1 MIYLCAVNLIDAKKQ
16 IFLITNRKKMTA
28 LANHAT
34 VTRFRHYDDDTHD
47 IYVGEIETDH
57 DGCITILS
65 CWCLN
70 TTIQEA
76 YPYDRKFPALLR
88 AAIEQTA
95 IEQRFSPPATPIE
108 LPSDWEEIAVE
119 STETVYEIRTRLQLP
134 TIMSDAFR
142 QVFSLRA
149 VQRIAPTTSNGYRVT
164 VRGSFADMTRELKRA
179 AAIQA

>member
-1 MIYLCAVNLIDAKKQ
+1 
-16 IFLITNRKKMTA
+16 MTA
-28 LANHAT
+28 LAKKTT
-34 VTRFRHYDDDTHD
+34 VTRFRHYDDDTND
-47 IYVGEIETDH
+47 IYVGEIETEH
-57 DGCITILS
+57 DGITILS
-65 CWCLN
+65 CWRFN
-70 TTIQEA
+70 MTTEEV

-108 LPSDWEEIAVE
+108 LPSDLEEIAVE

-134 TIMSDAFR
+134 TIMSDYFR
-142 QVFSLRA
+142 QALGLKA

-179 AAIQA
+179 AAIQC

>member
-1 MIYLCAVNLIDAKKQ
+1 
-16 IFLITNRKKMTA
+16 MTA
-28 LANHAT
+28 LAFPT
-34 VTRFRHYDDDTHD
+34 VTRFRHYDDETQD
-47 IYVGEIETDH
+47 IYVGEIETACT
-57 DGCITILS
+57 GEITILS

-70 TTIQEA
+70 ATIQEA

-134 TIMSDAFR
+134 TIMSDFFKDRVGFR
-142 QVFSLRA
+142 A
-149 VQRIAPTTSNGYRVT
+149 IQRIAPTGINGYRVT
-164 VRGSFADMTRELKRA
+164 VRGSFDEMRLELKRA

>member
-1 MIYLCAVNLIDAKKQ
+1 
-16 IFLITNRKKMTA
+16 MTA
-28 LANHAT
+28 LANHA
-34 VTRFRHYDDDTHD
+34 VTRFSHYDDDSHD
-47 IYVGEIETDH
+47 IYVGEIETEH
-57 DGCITILS
+57 DGITILS

-70 TTIQEA
+70 ATIQEA

-108 LPSDWEEIAVE
+108 LPSDWDEIAVE

-134 TIMSDAFR
+134 TIMSDDFR
-142 QVFSLRA
+142 QAFSLKV
-149 VQRIAPTTSNGYRVT
+149 VQRIAPTTSNGYRIT
-164 VRGSFADMTRELKRA
+164 VRGSFSDMTRELKRA

>member
-1 MIYLCAVNLIDAKKQ
+1 MD
-16 IFLITNRKKMTA
+16 A
-28 LANHAT
+28 LANQSAT
-34 VTRFRHYDDDTHD
+34 TRFRHYDDAD
-47 IYVGEIETDH
+47 IYVGEILTDLE
-57 DGCITILS
+57 GCITIIS
-65 CWCLN
+65 CWKFS
-70 TTIQEA
+70 TTTEEV

-134 TIMSDAFR
+134 TIMSDDFR
-142 QVFSLRA
+142 QAFSLHA

>member
-1 MIYLCAVNLIDAKKQ
+1 
-16 IFLITNRKKMTA
+16 MTA
-28 LANHAT
+28 LAKKTT
-34 VTRFRHYDDDTHD
+34 VTRFRHYDDDTND
-47 IYVGEIETDH
+47 IYVGEIETEH
-57 DGCITILS
+57 DGITILS
-65 CWCLN
+65 CWRFN
-70 TTIQEA
+70 MTTEEV

-134 TIMSDAFR
+134 TIMSDYFR
-142 QVFSLRA
+142 QALGLKA

-164 VRGSFADMTRELKRA
+164 VRGSFADMTRELKIA
-179 AAIQA
+179 AAIQC

>member
-1 MIYLCAVNLIDAKKQ
+1 
-16 IFLITNRKKMTA
+16 MTA
-28 LANHAT
+28 LAKKTT
-34 VTRFRHYDDDTHD
+34 VTRFRHYDDDTND
-47 IYVGEIETDH
+47 IYVGEIETEH
-57 DGCITILS
+57 DGITILS
-65 CWCLN
+65 CWRFN
-70 TTIQEA
+70 MTTEEV

-134 TIMSDAFR
+134 TIMSDYFR
-142 QVFSLRA
+142 QALGLKA

-179 AAIQA
+179 AAIQC

>member
-1 MIYLCAVNLIDAKKQ
+1 
-16 IFLITNRKKMTA
+16 MTA
-28 LANHAT
+28 LAKKTT
-34 VTRFRHYDDDTHD
+34 VTRFRHYDDDTND
-47 IYVGEIETDH
+47 IYVGEIETEH
-57 DGCITILS
+57 DGITILS

-70 TTIQEA
+70 ATIQEA

-134 TIMSDAFR
+134 TIMSDYFR
-142 QVFSLRA
+142 QALGLKA

-179 AAIQA
+179 AAIQC

>member
-1 MIYLCAVNLIDAKKQ
+1 
-16 IFLITNRKKMTA
+16 MTA
-28 LANHAT
+28 LAKKTT
-34 VTRFRHYDDDTHD
+34 VTRFRHYDDDTND
-47 IYVGEIETDH
+47 IYVGEIETEH
-57 DGCITILS
+57 DGITILS
-65 CWCLN
+65 CWRFN
-70 TTIQEA
+70 MTTEEV

-134 TIMSDAFR
+134 TIMSDYFR
-142 QVFSLRA
+142 QALGLKA

-164 VRGSFADMTRELKRA
+164 VRGSFDEMRLELKRA
-179 AAIQA
+179 AAIQC

>member
-1 MIYLCAVNLIDAKKQ
+1 
-16 IFLITNRKKMTA
+16 MTA
-28 LANHAT
+28 LADFPT
-34 VTRFRHYDDDTHD
+34 VTRFRHYDEDTND
-47 IYVGEIETDH
+47 IYVGEIETEH
-57 DGCITILS
+57 DGITILS

-70 TTIQEA
+70 ATIQEA
-76 YPYDRKFPALLR
+76 YPYDRRFPALLR

-119 STETVYEIRTRLQLP
+119 STETVYQIRTRLQLP
-134 TIMSDAFR
+134 TIMSDFFKDR
-142 QVFSLRA
+142 VGFRA

-179 AAIQA
+179 AAIQC

>member
-1 MIYLCAVNLIDAKKQ
+1 
-16 IFLITNRKKMTA
+16 MTA
-28 LANHAT
+28 LASFPT
-34 VTRFRHYDDDTHD
+34 VTRFRYYDEDTND
-47 IYVGEIETDH
+47 IYVGEIETEH
-57 DGCITILS
+57 DGITILS

-70 TTIQEA
+70 ATIQEA

-134 TIMSDAFR
+134 TIMSDYFR
-142 QVFSLRA
+142 QALGLKA

-179 AAIQA
+179 AAIQD

>member
-1 MIYLCAVNLIDAKKQ
+1 
-16 IFLITNRKKMTA
+16 MTA
-28 LANHAT
+28 LAKKTT
-34 VTRFRHYDDDTHD
+34 VTRFRHYDDDTND
-47 IYVGEIETDH
+47 IYVGEIETEH
-57 DGCITILS
+57 DGITILS

-70 TTIQEA
+70 ATIQEA

-134 TIMSDAFR
+134 TIMSDFFKDR
-142 QVFSLRA
+142 VGFRA
-149 VQRIAPTTSNGYRVT
+149 VQRIAPTGINGYRVT

-179 AAIQA
+179 AAIQC

>member
-1 MIYLCAVNLIDAKKQ
+1 MD
-16 IFLITNRKKMTA
+16 A
-28 LANHAT
+28 LANNAT
-34 VTRFRHYDDDTHD
+34 ITRFSHYDEETND
-47 IYVGEIETDH
+47 IYIGEIETDH

-108 LPSDWEEIAVE
+108 LPSDWEEISIK
-119 STETVYEIRTRLQLP
+119 STETTYEIETKLQLP
-134 TIMSDAFR
+134 TVMSDLFR
-142 QVFSLRA
+142 ERVGLRA
-149 VQRIAPTTSNGYRVT
+149 VRRIAPTTSNGYRVT
-164 VRGSFADMTRELKRA
+164 VRGSFAEMRRELRRA
-179 AAIQA
+179 AALTA

>member
-1 MIYLCAVNLIDAKKQ
+1 
-16 IFLITNRKKMTA
+16 MTA
-28 LANHAT
+28 LAKKTT
-34 VTRFRHYDDDTHD
+34 VTRFRHYDDETHD
-47 IYVGEIETDH
+47 IYVGEIETEH
-57 DGCITILS
+57 DGITILS
-65 CWCLN
+65 CWRFN
-70 TTIQEA
+70 MTTEEV

-134 TIMSDAFR
+134 TIMSDYFR
-142 QVFSLRA
+142 QALGLKA

>member
-1 MIYLCAVNLIDAKKQ
+1 
-16 IFLITNRKKMTA
+16 MTA
-28 LANHAT
+28 LAKKTT
-34 VTRFRHYDDDTHD
+34 VTRFRHYDDDTND
-47 IYVGEIETDH
+47 IYVGELETACT
-57 DGCITILS
+57 GEITILS

-134 TIMSDAFR
+134 TIMSDYFKER
-142 QVFSLRA
+142 IGLRA
-149 VQRIAPTTSNGYRVT
+149 VQRITPTTTNGYRVT
-164 VRGSFADMTRELKRA
+164 VRGSFDEMRLELKRA
-179 AAIQA
+179 AAIQC

>member
-1 MIYLCAVNLIDAKKQ
+1 MD
-16 IFLITNRKKMTA
+16 A
-28 LANHAT
+28 LANNAT
-34 VTRFRHYDDDTHD
+34 ITRFRHYDDDTHD

-57 DGCITILS
+57 DECITIIS

-108 LPSDWEEIAVE
+108 LPSDWYDDISIV
-119 STETVYEIRTRLQLP
+119 STETTYEIETKLRLP
-134 TIMSDAFR
+134 TVMSDFFR
-142 QVFSLRA
+142 ERVGLRA
-149 VQRIAPTTSNGYRVT
+149 VRCIAPTTSNAYRVT
-164 VRGSFADMTRELKRA
+164 VRGSFAEMQRELRRA
-179 AAIQA
+179 AALTA

>member
-1 MIYLCAVNLIDAKKQ
+1 
-16 IFLITNRKKMTA
+16 MTA
-28 LANHAT
+28 LAKKTT
-34 VTRFRHYDDDTHD
+34 VTRFRHYDDETHD
-47 IYVGEIETDH
+47 IYVGEIETEH
-57 DGCITILS
+57 DGITILS
-65 CWCLN
+65 CWRFN
-70 TTIQEA
+70 MTTEEV

-134 TIMSDAFR
+134 TIMSDYFKER
-142 QVFSLRA
+142 VGLRA
-149 VQRIAPTTSNGYRVT
+149 VQRIAPTTTNGYRVT

-179 AAIQA
+179 AAIQC

>member
-1 MIYLCAVNLIDAKKQ
+1 
-16 IFLITNRKKMTA
+16 MTA
-28 LANHAT
+28 LAKKTT
-34 VTRFRHYDDDTHD
+34 VTRFRHYDDDTND
-47 IYVGEIETDH
+47 IYVGELETACT
-57 DGCITILS
+57 GEITILS

-70 TTIQEA
+70 ATIQEA

-108 LPSDWEEIAVE
+108 LPSDLEEIAVE

-134 TIMSDAFR
+134 TIMSDYFR
-142 QVFSLRA
+142 QALGLKA

-164 VRGSFADMTRELKRA
+164 VRGSFADMTRELKIA
-179 AAIQA
+179 AAIQC

>member
-1 MIYLCAVNLIDAKKQ
+1 
-16 IFLITNRKKMTA
+16 MTA
-28 LANHAT
+28 LAKKTT

-47 IYVGEIETDH
+47 IYVGEIETEH
-57 DGCITILS
+57 DGITILS

-70 TTIQEA
+70 ATIQEA
-76 YPYDRKFPALLR
+76 YPYDRRFPALLR

-95 IEQRFSPPATPIE
+95 IEQRFSHPATPIE
-108 LPSDWEEIAVE
+108 LPSDWDEIAVE

-142 QVFSLRA
+142 QAFSLRA

-164 VRGSFADMTRELKRA
+164 VRGSFAEMRRELRRA
-179 AAIQA
+179 AALTA